1 MGAPLRIRAEGE
13 VRGTSQQECVMSIC
27 LSPARTAAWLAGAAG
42 MLFLAAPALA
52 QDYGPPP
59 QDAYASGPPEEVI
72 VQAPRLRFRAER
84 NGPRSLDLPPEKLS
98 LSTAVRYDDLDLAS
112 WQGARELRFRVH
124 AAAHHVCGQLADA
137 FPVYQLNGTRCYRDA
152 LQNGLVR
159 ADEAIATA
167 RQSYYY
173 GFED

>member
-1 MGAPLRIRAEGE
+1 MGALFRSHAEGE
-13 VRGTSQQECVMSIC
+13 VRGARKKECLMFSC
-27 LSPARTAAWLAGAAG
+27 SFSARTAALLAGAAG
-42 MLFLAAPALA
+42 LLFLAAPALA

-59 QDAYASGPPEEVI
+59 DDAYASAPPDEVI
-72 VQAPRLRFRAER
+72 VQAPRLRFRSEQS
-84 NGPRSLDLPPEKLS
+84 GPSSLDLPPEKVS

-112 WQGARELRFRVH
+112 WQGARELRYRVH
-124 AAAHHVCGQLADA
+124 VAAHRVCGQLAEA

-167 RQSYYY
+167 RQNFVY
-173 GFED
+173 GYED